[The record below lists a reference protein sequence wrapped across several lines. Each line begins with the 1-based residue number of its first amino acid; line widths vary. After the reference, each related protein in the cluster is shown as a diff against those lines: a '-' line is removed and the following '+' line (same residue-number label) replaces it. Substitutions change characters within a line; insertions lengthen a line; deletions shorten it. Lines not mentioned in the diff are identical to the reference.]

1 MAKMKGEWEH
11 VSDGGDGGYD
21 GSVMVVKVV
30 VTIVVVVTKSKKSK
44 LNNGSWSKYDWK
56 FYLSWGNYN
65 ERDLCVRSE
74 ISLMGGWIC
83 GGRLLW
89 KRFLLWPFSA
99 LPLLPPPAI
108 EPFSF
113 RISTLTLS
121 VSCDDHS
128 AKTLVSVHPT

>member
-1 MAKMKGEWEH
+1 MEVGQN
-11 VSDGGDGGYD
+11 VIGNY
-21 GSVMVVKVV
+21 
-30 VTIVVVVTKSKKSK
+30 
-44 LNNGSWSKYDWK
+44 
-56 FYLSWGNYN
+56 YLSWGNYN

-121 VSCDDHS
+121 VSCDDHF
-128 AKTLVSVHPT
+128 AKTLVSVPPTSKSTASMITSVENVRK

>member
-1 MAKMKGEWEH
+1 MEVGQN
-11 VSDGGDGGYD
+11 VIGNY
-21 GSVMVVKVV
+21 
-30 VTIVVVVTKSKKSK
+30 
-44 LNNGSWSKYDWK
+44 
-56 FYLSWGNYN
+56 YLSWGNYN

-121 VSCDDHS
+121 VSCDDHF
-128 AKTLVSVHPT
+128 AKTIVSVHPTSKSTASMITSVENVRK

>member
-1 MAKMKGEWEH
+1 MEVGQN
-11 VSDGGDGGYD
+11 VIGNY
-21 GSVMVVKVV
+21 
-30 VTIVVVVTKSKKSK
+30 
-44 LNNGSWSKYDWK
+44 
-56 FYLSWGNYN
+56 YLSWGNYN

-99 LPLLPPPAI
+99 LPLPPPPAI

-121 VSCDDHS
+121 VSCDHHF
-128 AKTLVSVHPT
+128 AKTHVSVHPATKSTASIITSVENVQK